1 MTTLLHKTNAHEKA
15 RALSSGFL
23 ELIKA
28 LTPTPRQ
35 GLASECIS
43 LVIDHENNN
52 SISIIDIASIRARKV
67 WYRRSE
73 GLQIERSA
81 RKSLWPANI
90 WRAE

>member
-35 GLASECIS
+35 GLASKRTS
-43 LVIDHENNN
+43 FRSVMKHHTN
-52 SISIIDIASIRARKV
+52 DIRTSVSNLASIQMQK
-67 WYRRSE
+67 YTS
-73 GLQIERSA
+73 
-81 RKSLWPANI
+81 I
-90 WRAE
+90 WFLTCSQAGGM